1 MGCCI
6 PKKPCISFVNTNK
19 KSTQIKTTINEKTYD
34 FFNIKDLNKS
44 LASLELKKYYL
55 SSPIPD
61 IKLNN
66 SSNMEFNCSFQNIK
80 NKKKKNK
87 KKIKESMKKLKE
99 LSSREVNNC
108 QKYFKMKIL
117 NEKRTTNNIELS

>member
-19 KSTQIKTTINEKTYD
+19 KSTQIKTGKTYD
-34 FFNIKDLNKS
+34 RFNMKDLNKS
-44 LASLELKKYYL
+44 LASSELKKYYL
-55 SSPIPD
+55 SSTIPD
-61 IKLNN
+61 LKLNC
-66 SSNMEFNCSFQNIK
+66 SSNTEFNSPFQNIK
-80 NKKKKNK
+80 NERPKNK

-108 QKYFKMKIL
+108 QKYFIKKQKYFDI
-117 NEKRTTNNIELS
+117 K